1 MSIAVVF
8 DLYVYAIKIV
18 GLIFLG
24 LLQDFKNS
32 TSQDSAELSL
42 ILSNYHKLKS
52 YLEQKI
58 SKFDNVKILLGSQL
72 ANHQKQLQE

>member
-42 ILSNYHKLKS
+42 ILSNYHKLNS
-52 YLEQKI
+52 CLREKI
-58 SKFDNVKILLGSQL
+58 SELENEKV
-72 ANHQKQLQE
+72 